1 MAIKK
6 LKPNTAT
13 TRYQSVLDYSE
24 LSKVAPHKALTET
37 LNYKAGRSGS
47 GRIAVRH
54 KGGRVKRKYRII
66 DFKRNKL
73 DIPGSVHTIEYDPNR
88 SANIALIKYADGEY
102 RYIIAPDG
110 LKIGQ
115 EVISASEMA
124 PVKEGNTMAIKSIPL
139 GALIHNI
146 ELNPGKG
153 GQMARSAGSFASISG
168 RDKDYVIIK
177 LPSGEMRKVHN
188 NCRATIGV
196 VGNKDHSLVSIGK
209 AGRNRWK
216 GIRPAVR
223 GVVMNP
229 VDHPHGGGEGKTS
242 GGRHPVTPWGQPT
255 RGYKTRAKNKKSSK
269 FIIQRRINKRIG
281 K

>member
-1 MAIKK
+1 MGIKK
-6 LKPNTAT
+6 LKPTTAT

-24 LSKVAPHKALTET
+24 LSKTEPYKPLVEM
-37 LNYKAGRSGS
+37 LNYRAGRSGS

-73 DIPGSVHTIEYDPNR
+73 DIPGTVKTIEYDPNR
-88 SANIALIKYADGEY
+88 SSNIALIKYADGEY

-124 PVKEGNTMAIKSIPL
+124 PVKDGNAMLIKSIPL

-146 ELNPGKG
+146 ELQPGKG
-153 GQMARSAGSFASISG
+153 AQIARSAGSFASISG
-168 RDKDYVIIK
+168 RDKEYIIIK
-177 LPSGEMRKVHN
+177 LPSGEVRKIHM
-188 NCRATIGV
+188 NCRATVGV

-209 AGRNRWK
+209 AGRSRWQGK
-216 GIRPAVR
+216 RPSVR

-255 RGYKTRAKNKKSSK
+255 RGYKTRAKNKKSGK